1 MILRANVTDGVLL
14 NTKPERLFLKC
25 ISALQLLL
33 KNLLNFYLS
42 QWQLMCEHTNRL
54 KSVAVLYSFQL
65 ITFIIYSSSI
75 VPKVQKLFFY
85 DHQSRKLTAAN
96 PILE

>member
-1 MILRANVTDGVLL
+1 
-14 NTKPERLFLKC
+14 
-25 ISALQLLL
+25 
-33 KNLLNFYLS
+33 
-42 QWQLMCEHTNRL
+42 MCEHTNRL

-75 VPKVQKLFFY
+75 VPEVQKLFFY